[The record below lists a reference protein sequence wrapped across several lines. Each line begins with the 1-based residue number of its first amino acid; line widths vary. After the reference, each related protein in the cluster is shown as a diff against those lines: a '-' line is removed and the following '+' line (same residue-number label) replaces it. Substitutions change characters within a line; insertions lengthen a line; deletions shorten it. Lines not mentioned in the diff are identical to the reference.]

1 MYCVVYHH
9 RYGTDTIGL
18 FAFEHDA
25 EDYIQNEIVNR
36 YKDDWDDLDGMVP
49 TPYTWTEYTE
59 GEESVEIHYMRPP
72 GWYKPKGDLT
82 GATGSDTI

>member
-9 RYGTDTIGL
+9 RYGTDVIGL
-18 FAFEHDA
+18 FGFEHDA
-25 EDYIQNEIVNR
+25 EDYIQHEIVDK
-36 YKDDWDDLDGMVP
+36 YKGDWDDDGMVP

-59 GEESVEIHYMRPP
+59 GEEAIDIVYMRTP
-72 GWYKPKGDLT
+72 GWYKPKADLT

>member
-1 MYCVVYHH
+1 MYIVLYNH
-9 RYGTDTIGL
+9 RYGTDVVGL

-25 EDYIQNEIVNR
+25 EDYIQHEIVDK
-36 YKDDWDDLDGMVP
+36 YKGDWDDDGMVP

-59 GEESVEIHYMRPP
+59 GEEAIDIVYMRTP

-82 GATGSDTI
+82 GTTGSDRI

>member
-9 RYGTDTIGL
+9 RYGTDVIGL

-25 EDYIQNEIVNR
+25 EDYIQNEIVNQ
-36 YKDDWDDLDGMVP
+36 YKGDWDDDGMVP

-59 GEESVEIHYMRPP
+59 GEESVEIHYMRTP
-72 GWYKPKGDLT
+72 GWYKPNLT